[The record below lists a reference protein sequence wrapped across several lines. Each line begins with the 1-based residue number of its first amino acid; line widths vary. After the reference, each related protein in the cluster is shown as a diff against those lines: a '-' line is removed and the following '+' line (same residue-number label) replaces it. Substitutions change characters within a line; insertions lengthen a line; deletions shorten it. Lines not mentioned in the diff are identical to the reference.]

1 MTYSIPVVA
10 ILCLISS
17 SITFALG
24 IFVFARNPKV
34 YINQLFLL
42 LCSAGS
48 FWAFFEFMLRHAD
61 DVSYAIAW
69 NMIGSL
75 WVLTI
80 PITMHF
86 VLVFSHHPLGE
97 RKYLPIII
105 LLFYLPA
112 LVFLIYDAAQAGT
125 YQFTFIEGYG
135 FDSAPGPSH
144 LLYIPEIIF
153 AFTVGFIS
161 IFTCIWSYYKTPG
174 VDNKLKKQSLLV
186 LIGITVPL
194 GTGLIGIIFFSNISN
209 GLSVAVA
216 IGYLGFAIC
225 ISIAILRYGLF
236 VVSPKTAADTI
247 IGTIP
252 DALILTALDGEI
264 ITTNPSGQ
272 HLMGRNRGK
281 KIISHIRDFVDES
294 DFSGM
299 IQKIRRD
306 GLITDEEILFRGG
319 LGPVPVSISAS
330 GIRDPGGETAGLVF
344 IIRDITDRKVSERAL
359 VQAREKLALMTRI
372 TRHDILNL
380 LTAMNG
386 YLDIAEEKAEP
397 LDPSLTSDIIAC
409 QRLAER
415 IADHIRITG
424 VYHEKEPTKPIWQSL
439 TGLTKQLMQE
449 MDSLIQITV
458 DIKPVGILADPLMYK
473 VLYNIAENS
482 IRHGENATSIR
493 FVSYFEENSFILVM
507 ADNGK
512 GIIQEEK
519 SKILLPGFGKN
530 SGMGLAFSKDI
541 LNYSGIDI
549 RETGTVGSGARFEII
564 FPPGAWRE
572 ENPDD

>member
-1 MTYSIPVVA
+1 
-10 ILCLISS
+10 
-17 SITFALG
+17 
-24 IFVFARNPKV
+24 N
-34 YINQLFLL
+34 
-42 LCSAGS
+42 
-48 FWAFFEFMLRHAD
+48 
-61 DVSYAIAW
+61 
-69 NMIGSL
+69 
-75 WVLTI
+75 
-80 PITMHF
+80 
-86 VLVFSHHPLGE
+86 
-97 RKYLPIII
+97 
-105 LLFYLPA
+105 
-112 LVFLIYDAAQAGT
+112 
-125 YQFTFIEGYG
+125 
-135 FDSAPGPSH
+135 
-144 LLYIPEIIF
+144 
-153 AFTVGFIS
+153 
-161 IFTCIWSYYKTPG
+161 
-174 VDNKLKKQSLLV
+174 
-186 LIGITVPL
+186 
-194 GTGLIGIIFFSNISN
+194 
-209 GLSVAVA
+209 
-216 IGYLGFAIC
+216 
-225 ISIAILRYGLF
+225 
-236 VVSPKTAADTI
+236 
-247 IGTIP
+247 
-252 DALILTALDGEI
+252 
-264 ITTNPSGQ
+264 
-272 HLMGRNRGK
+272 
-281 KIISHIRDFVDES
+281 
-294 DFSGM
+294 
-299 IQKIRRD
+299 

-424 VYHEKEPTKPIWQSL
+424 AYHEKEPTIPVWQSL
-439 TGLTKQLMQE
+439 TGLTRQLVHE

-458 DIKPVGILADPLMYK
+458 DIKPVEILTDPLMYK

-493 FVSYFEENSFILVM
+493 FESYFEENSFILVM